1 MSDENIRS
9 KRNLVSQNI
18 IRLLNLFME
27 KESLSVSN
35 IETAL
40 ETKKRQTVYN
50 YINKLQDLGCIFTK
64 TIYKRRTYYSL
75 DNKDAKEVQLLLYE
89 PLNLNTLRKYS
100 ILKDLQSNPVH
111 KKNTL
116 YKNTP
121 DIQKSQFYELFNEL
135 LKEKEIYQ
143 SEEVK
148 RFYLTGK
155 TFTPM
160 IQFDFNE
167 LEALYYELAALPST
181 TSHSLQYQSLYKK
194 IAAYLKE
201 PDSDSHIDNYICYGR
216 FPQALNEQTL
226 DIFQQLREADFS
238 HNVLKII
245 YNSKEK
251 KSYTKI
257 VAIGLIVHILE
268 KDRFY
273 LIGKEIGA
281 SLTNIIIPIENIR
294 LIEKTELQN
303 THYLSK
309 EFEDLFN
316 SMFSIS
322 TKPPV
327 KVKIAFDVWGNIKDK
342 ITALC
347 KQRPNATQH
356 FDGQQIIYTDSISG
370 INDFANYLRQFGKA
384 VHVLEPAELRD
395 KLQKSAQKT
404 LDYYER
410 SSHE

>member
-181 TSHSLQYQSLYKK
+181 TSHSLQYQSL
-194 IAAYLKE
+194 L
-201 PDSDSHIDNYICYGR
+201 S
-216 FPQALNEQTL
+216 
-226 DIFQQLREADFS
+226 
-238 HNVLKII
+238 
-245 YNSKEK
+245 
-251 KSYTKI
+251 
-257 VAIGLIVHILE
+257 
-268 KDRFY
+268 
-273 LIGKEIGA
+273 
-281 SLTNIIIPIENIR
+281 R
-294 LIEKTELQN
+294 L
-303 THYLSK
+303 
-309 EFEDLFN
+309 
-316 SMFSIS
+316 
-322 TKPPV
+322 
-327 KVKIAFDVWGNIKDK
+327 
-342 ITALC
+342 
-347 KQRPNATQH
+347 
-356 FDGQQIIYTDSISG
+356 
-370 INDFANYLRQFGKA
+370 
-384 VHVLEPAELRD
+384 
-395 KLQKSAQKT
+395 
-404 LDYYER
+404 
-410 SSHE
+410 